1 MGNSNVTRDKN
12 QFRRLSPAELTERK
26 NMKLKSVKI
35 HNWNGKKF
43 DFAPKKLTY
52 VFHENGYGKS
62 SLLNA
67 LRYAITGSL
76 PKGTDIRDCA
86 VEFTEADTGL
96 DVYRERVAGS
106 TTCKIGGPDG
116 NKLAEK
122 QLNAKIADISGVSPS
137 NMQVISSSDIFS
149 HMKPDDFLALLL
161 EYLPEEF
168 TFQDILAYMPT
179 LTEEQST
186 ILERYLCPDGFP
198 FGISALDACRDA
210 LSESR
215 KMKKTAIKQN
225 ELQIAAMEYEPTT
238 RTLEEVEADRYDLE
252 AQDRMFADNNARLKE
267 YEIAKKKRDDQEA
280 LIKKCED
287 WLNVHQVE
295 QPNPETL
302 PACRAELAQLD
313 KTKSVALTAKA
324 TAETTLNSLRSTL
337 QNLDRT
343 VCPISE
349 KLVCTT
355 DKTTVKDEIS
365 KTIAAQE
372 AAQAKAEKEIEKAE
386 ARIRELNE
394 QILAEEKKAKAYNN
408 VRLTQEKIKTLKDTL
423 PILPAKPVATDQAS
437 IAERRKALEAEK
449 QNILNGVMKK
459 RMEIMNSKLS
469 DEVAQYTVLIDAL
482 AEKGPVKGGIIRHYV
497 EDFESVCNAHAENSN
512 GYRISFKLDNGVK
525 VYATTPASKE
535 PVYYMGLSSGEKIIV
550 TFLVVD
556 MLNSLTGMRMAFI
569 DNLEQLDKQA
579 LEYVHK
585 TITSKEFLE
594 GYDHVFVCGVNN
606 ADVVEVFNDKTGVTR
621 I

>member
-1 MGNSNVTRDKN
+1 
-12 QFRRLSPAELTERK
+12 
-26 NMKLKSVKI
+26 MKLKNVRI
-35 HNWNGKKF
+35 QNWNGKKF
-43 DFAPKKLTY
+43 DFTPKKLVY

-76 PKGTDIRDCA
+76 PKGVDIRNCA

-116 NKLAEK
+116 NKLPEK
-122 QLNAKIADISGVSPS
+122 QLNNKIAEISGVSPS

-179 LTEEQST
+179 LTEEQSL

-215 KMKKTAIKQN
+215 KVKKTAIKQN
-225 ELQIAAMEYEPTT
+225 ELQIATIEYVPTE
-238 RTLEEVEADRYDLE
+238 RTLEEVEADQYILE
-252 AQDRMFADNNARLKE
+252 VQDRMFADNNARLKE
-267 YEIAKKKRDDQEA
+267 YEIAKERRDKQEET
-280 LIKKCED
+280 IKNCED
-287 WLNVHQVE
+287 WLVIHQVDA
-295 QPNPETL
+295 PNPETL

-313 KTKSVALTAKA
+313 KTKSVALTARA
-324 TAETTLNSLRSTL
+324 TAATTLKNLQATL

-355 DKTTVKDEIS
+355 DKTTVKDELA
-365 KTIAAQE
+365 KMVAAQE
-372 AAQAKAEKEIEKAE
+372 AAQAKAAKEIEKVE
-386 ARIRELNE
+386 ARMKELNA

-408 VRLTQEKIKTLKDTL
+408 VLLTQAKIKTVKESLQ
-423 PILPAKPVATDQAS
+423 ILPAKPIVIDQGSVAEQ
-437 IAERRKALEAEK
+437 RKALEKEK
-449 QNILNGVMKK
+449 QNIRNGILKKQMEVM
-459 RMEIMNSKLS
+459 NGKLS
-469 DEVAQYTVLIDAL
+469 EEVAQYTVLIDAL
-482 AEKGPVKGGIIRHYV
+482 AEKGPVKGGIIKHYV
-497 EDFESVCNAHAENSN
+497 EDFESVCNAHTENSN
-512 GYRISFKLDNGVK
+512 GYHISFKLDNGVK

-594 GYDHVFVCGVNN
+594 NYDHVFVCGVNN
-606 ADVVEVFNDKTGVTR
+606 ADIVETFNDKTGVTR